1 MAMVINTN
9 VPSVT
14 SQRHLEASRSM
25 MERAMERLS
34 SGKRINSAMDD
45 AAGLSIT
52 HSLDKRIVSLQMG
65 ARNAN
70 DAISLIHLAEG
81 ALQEVSSM
89 LVRMR
94 ELSTQA
100 TNSTYTQT
108 DRSVIDDEI
117 QQLKAEITR
126 ISDNTYFNGIT
137 VIGTA
142 QTLSFQVGYDTSDVI
157 NLTTQDME
165 IGDIGS
171 TYFTSGTYTVTSSTG
186 TSAVLYDLNNLEV
199 STLYGAKRGLT
210 IVDNALAQVDAYR
223 SKLGAVG
230 NRLDHTASNLATR
243 IENQM
248 AARSRI
254 EDADYSVESAELAK
268 NQVLQQAGTAMLA
281 QANAQVQNVLSLL
294 K

>member
-34 SGKRINSAMDD
+34 SGKRINTAMDD

-81 ALQEVSSM
+81 ALQEISSM
-89 LVRMR
+89 LIRMR

-126 ISDNTYFNGIT
+126 ISNNTYFNGKE
-137 VIGTA
+137 VIGVA
-142 QTLSFQVGYDTSDVI
+142 STLSFQVGYEATDVI
-157 NLTTQDME
+157 NLTTEDMTVSSLGSQSFATNSYASGANSTLDL
-165 IGDIGS
+165 GD
-171 TYFTSGTYTVTSSTG
+171 
-186 TSAVLYDLNNLEV
+186 AEV
-199 STLYGAKRGLT
+199 SNLLGAQRALT

-223 SKLGAVG
+223 SKLGAIG

-268 NQVLQQAGTAMLA
+268 NQVLQQAGTAILA
-281 QANAQVQNVLSLL
+281 QANASTVTVLTLL
-294 K
+294 KQ

>member
-1 MAMVINTN
+1 MSLVINTN
-9 VPSVT
+9 VSAVNT
-14 SQRHLEASRSM
+14 QRHLETSRRM
-25 MERAMERLS
+25 MEQAMERLS

-81 ALQEVSSM
+81 ALQEVTTM

-94 ELSTQA
+94 ELATQA
-100 TNSTYTQT
+100 TNATYNTD
-108 DRSVIDDEI
+108 DRSAIDAEY
-117 QQLKAEITR
+117 QQLIAEITR
-126 ISDNTYFNGIT
+126 VSDNTYFNGISVT
-137 VIGTA
+137 GA
-142 QTLSFQVGYDTSDVI
+142 SANLDFQVGYEADDTI
-157 NLTTQDME
+157 TLATEDMAASA
-165 IGDIGS
+165 IGS
-171 TYFTSGTYTVTSSTG
+171 GTDYIVSTDVG
-186 TSAVLYDLNNLEV
+186 TSTAATAAL
-199 STLYGAKRGLT
+199 S
-210 IVDNALAQVDAYR
+210 IVDAAIIQVDTYR
-223 SKLGAVG
+223 SKLGAIG

-268 NQVLQQAGTAMLA
+268 SQVLQQAGTAMLA
-281 QANAQVQNVLSLL
+281 QANASTVTVLTLL
-294 K
+294 KQ

>member
-1 MAMVINTN
+1 MSLVINTN
-9 VPSVT
+9 VSAVNT
-14 SQRHLEASRSM
+14 QRHLETSRTM

-34 SGKRINSAMDD
+34 SGKRINTAMDD

-81 ALQEVSSM
+81 ALQEVTSM

-126 ISDNTYFNGIT
+126 ISNNTYFNGKE
-137 VIGTA
+137 VIGVA
-142 QTLSFQVGYDTSDVI
+142 STLSFQVGYEATDVI
-157 NLTTQDME
+157 NLTTEDMTVSSLGSQSFATNSYASGANSTLDL
-165 IGDIGS
+165 GD
-171 TYFTSGTYTVTSSTG
+171 
-186 TSAVLYDLNNLEV
+186 AEV
-199 STLYGAKRGLT
+199 SNLLGAQRALT

-223 SKLGAVG
+223 SKLGAIG

-268 NQVLQQAGTAMLA
+268 NQVLQQAGTAILA
-281 QANAQVQNVLSLL
+281 QANASTVTVLTLL
-294 K
+294 KQ

>member
-34 SGKRINSAMDD
+34 SGKRINTAMDD

-81 ALQEVSSM
+81 ALQEISSM
-89 LVRMR
+89 LIRMR

-126 ISDNTYFNGIT
+126 ISNNTYFNGKE
-137 VIGTA
+137 VIGVA
-142 QTLSFQVGYDTSDVI
+142 STLSFQVGYEATDVI
-157 NLTTQDME
+157 NLTTEDMTVSSLGSQSFATNSYASGANSTLDL
-165 IGDIGS
+165 GD
-171 TYFTSGTYTVTSSTG
+171 
-186 TSAVLYDLNNLEV
+186 AEV
-199 STLYGAKRGLT
+199 SNLLGAQRALT

>member
-34 SGKRINSAMDD
+34 SGKRINTAMDD

-81 ALQEVSSM
+81 ALQEISSM
-89 LVRMR
+89 LIRMR

-126 ISDNTYFNGIT
+126 ISNNTYFNGKE
-137 VIGTA
+137 VIGVA
-142 QTLSFQVGYDTSDVI
+142 STLSFQVGYEATDVI
-157 NLTTQDME
+157 NLTTEDMTVSSLGSQSFATNSYASGANDTLDL
-165 IGDIGS
+165 GD
-171 TYFTSGTYTVTSSTG
+171 
-186 TSAVLYDLNNLEV
+186 AEV
-199 STLYGAKRGLT
+199 SNLLGAQRALT

>member
-34 SGKRINSAMDD
+34 SGKRINTAMDD

-81 ALQEVSSM
+81 ALQEISSM
-89 LVRMR
+89 LIRMR

-126 ISDNTYFNGIT
+126 ISNNTYFNGKE
-137 VIGTA
+137 VIGVA
-142 QTLSFQVGYDTSDVI
+142 STLSFQVGYEATDVI
-157 NLTTQDME
+157 NLTTEDMTVSSLGSQSFATNSYASGANSTLDL
-165 IGDIGS
+165 GD
-171 TYFTSGTYTVTSSTG
+171 
-186 TSAVLYDLNNLEV
+186 AEV
-199 STLYGAKRGLT
+199 SNLLGAQRALT

-268 NQVLQQAGTAMLA
+268 NQVLQQAGTAILA
-281 QANAQVQNVLSLL
+281 QANASTVTVLTLL
-294 K
+294 KQ